1 MKKQLFLGLL
11 ISTIMVRPLTAQF
24 NFSDVQFWTGNG
36 SDSTLL
42 VVDFNDGSGDSSYV
56 WGYAYNTGETGEDL
70 LNAIAAAD
78 LNFQVNIAG
87 GFLNDVIYGQHE
99 GLAGMP
105 DYWSTWSGADTA
117 SLAMNSGISTALV
130 DGEWFAL
137 SYTDFTP
144 ALKPGLPIPAFNPQ
158 TFDFSMLD
166 QWLGTGSD
174 SMALFIDFQFNADS
188 GRIVFGYLF
197 NDSIQASQVLSD
209 LDQNLAG
216 LSVNAQAFL
225 NDITYNNWSGIGGQP
240 NFWSTWSGSNVGNW
254 YMNAGISTYVKAN
267 EIFGCSYTDFTPAL
281 RPRVPA
287 SFNAIGLQ
295 NTALSSIEVYPN
307 PSSDYIMLQFEGDQA
322 IEVINMQGQ
331 VIYQA
336 KANEKHRID
345 VLSWKRGW
353 YVLKVGS
360 ESKVIS
366 LL

>member
-42 VVDFNDGSGDSSYV
+42 VVDFNDGSTDSSYV

-117 SLAMNSGISTALV
+117 SLMTNAGIGTALV

-137 SYTDFTP
+137 SYTDFSP

-158 TFDFSMLD
+158 TFDFSMVD

-188 GRIVFGYLF
+188 GRIVF
-197 NDSIQASQVLSD
+197 
-209 LDQNLAG
+209 
-216 LSVNAQAFL
+216 
-225 NDITYNNWSGIGGQP
+225 
-240 NFWSTWSGSNVGNW
+240 
-254 YMNAGISTYVKAN
+254 
-267 EIFGCSYTDFTPAL
+267 
-281 RPRVPA
+281 
-287 SFNAIGLQ
+287 
-295 NTALSSIEVYPN
+295 
-307 PSSDYIMLQFEGDQA
+307 
-322 IEVINMQGQ
+322 
-331 VIYQA
+331 
-336 KANEKHRID
+336 
-345 VLSWKRGW
+345 
-353 YVLKVGS
+353 
-360 ESKVIS
+360 
-366 LL
+366 